1 MTGKDLLEGL
11 NFVDEDLVEEA
22 GKETLSAET
31 AAEKKRSTES
41 AKTKIQSK
49 SGRDS
54 GKIVFLRAAV
64 SVAAGI
70 LIFAAGTAVG
80 IHKAGKSV
88 LDEAAGYMQTE
99 ENESDGMM
107 VLGVYQ
113 EQEGESEG
121 TISLSEDVKVGE
133 KIAAVQTQQ
142 IQSGQQQLLVTMLGS
157 TEVYFYQEED
167 TEGYFA
173 DFEQSNVSYTLR
185 ASTLK
190 ETVQAAADVIY
201 GTGVITVVN

>member
-1 MTGKDLLEGL
+1 MTGKDLLDGL

-31 AAEKKRSTES
+31 TAEKKRSTES

-113 EQEGESEG
+113 EQD

-133 KIAAVQTQQ
+133 KIAAAQTQQ
-142 IQSGQQQLLVTMLGS
+142 IQGGQQQLPVTMLGN

-167 TEGYFA
+167 TEGFFA
-173 DFEQSNVSYTLR
+173 DFEQNNVSYTLR

-190 ETVQAAADVIY
+190 EAVQAAVDVVY